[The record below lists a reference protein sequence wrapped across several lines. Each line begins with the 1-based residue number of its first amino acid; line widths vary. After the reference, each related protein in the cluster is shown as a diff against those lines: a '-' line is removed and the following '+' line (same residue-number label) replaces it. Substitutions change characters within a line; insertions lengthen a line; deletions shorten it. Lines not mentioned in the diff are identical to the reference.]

1 MKEFHIYE
9 HKFFGRIE
17 AVKNGFSW
25 PGFLFTIWWLAYKR
39 MWAEFALY
47 LAVIILMPFV
57 INAVGMPIE
66 SVAVFNTIFGVS
78 LSIALGLYGNK
89 RYAKHL
95 TKKGYV
101 KIGSIMANSKDD
113 AVYNFI
119 NYKKNVNGVVPTRNQ
134 NYEEASS
141 V

>member
-1 MKEFHIYE
+1 MKEFYIYE
-9 HKFFGRIE
+9 NKLFGHLE

-25 PGFLFTIWWLAYKR
+25 PGFFFTLWWLAYKK

-47 LAVIILMPFV
+47 LAVVILMPFV
-57 INAVGMPIE
+57 ISAVGMPTE
-66 SVAVFNTIFGVS
+66 SIAVFNTIFGIS

-95 TKKGYV
+95 IKKGYV
-101 KIGSIMANSKDD
+101 KIGEIVANSKDD

-119 NYKKNVNGVVPTRNQ
+119 IRKKNINGIVPTRNKD
-134 NYEEASS
+134 YEEASS